1 MTESDPINLR
11 QPSEWKSS
19 DKCTVMLFPK
29 RLMVVDDAVARTRR
43 VSFVFAIDD
52 VNAFARLQ
60 SILTY
65 STSKL
70 VT

>member
-11 QPSEWKSS
+11 QPSELKSS
-19 DKCTVMLFPK
+19 DKCTAMLFPK

-60 SILTY
+60 SILMY